1 MRTLGL
7 YALSLQVQGAAAA
20 ADPAVSHDI
29 LSLVAR
35 SSLLAKCV
43 LLILILFSVVSWG
56 VILYKLWA
64 LGRAERQSAAFL
76 DVFRKIGRA
85 SCRERVLTDV

>member
-20 ADPAVSHDI
+20 DPAVNHDI
-29 LSLVAR
+29 LSLIAR
-35 SSLLAKCV
+35 SSLLSKLV
-43 LLILILFSVVSWG
+43 LLILILFSVISWG

-64 LGRAERQSAAFL
+64 LG
-76 DVFRKIGRA
+76 
-85 SCRERVLTDV
+85 